1 MDRGLTSHRL
11 VTRLVFMSTVSVTE
25 LKARLSEYL
34 REIKR
39 GGEVRVLERGIP
51 IARLTALENA
61 TESLPGEVA
70 QRRQRLIASGVLAPG
85 AGKLDPIPP
94 MEINSGLVDA
104 LAEEREDRI

>member
-1 MDRGLTSHRL
+1 
-11 VTRLVFMSTVSVTE
+11 MSTVSVTE

-51 IARLTALENA
+51 IARLTGIEN
-61 TESLPGEVA
+61 TIESLPEEVA
-70 QRRQRLIASGVLAPG
+70 RRRRRLIASGVLAPG
-85 AGKLDPIPP
+85 AGKLDPLPP
-94 MEINSGLVDA
+94 MEIDSGLGDA

>member
-1 MDRGLTSHRL
+1 
-11 VTRLVFMSTVSVTE
+11 MSAVSVTE

-51 IARLTALENA
+51 IARLTAIENA
-61 TESLPGEVA
+61 IESLPEEVA
-70 QRRQRLIASGVLAPG
+70 QRRQRLIASGVLVPG

-94 MEINSGLVDA
+94 MEIDSGLVDA